1 MEAAVLASV
10 PQVLLPKLEEH
21 LFLPHHEDA
30 DLGPRVIERAAELA
44 EKRLPEDMKW
54 LGASAFHFGY
64 AMAWGAAYAVA
75 YEKKPVE
82 PWLGGVALSAL
93 IYGMT
98 FPAWG
103 LAVLSGSEDHP
114 RKRTWRKEVIL
125 ATAPIVFGMGTALI
139 YGRGPGRTFLERVRE
154 AWRETRS

>member
-1 MEAAVLASV
+1 MEAAVIASV

-21 LFLPHHEDA
+21 LFLPRDEDA

-44 EKRLPEDMKW
+44 EKRLPEDVKW

-64 AMAWGAAYAVA
+64 AMAWGAAYALA

-82 PWLGGVALSAL
+82 PWVGGVALSAL

-103 LAVLSGSEDHP
+103 IAVLSGSEDHP
-114 RKRTWRKEVIL
+114 RRRSWRKEIIL
-125 ATAPIVFGMGTALI
+125 VTAPIVFGMGTALI
-139 YGRGPGRTFLERVRE
+139 YGRGPGRTLLERVRE
-154 AWRETRS
+154 AWREIR